1 MEGSCVRYDTELGN
15 AYILHRIVAGQVD
28 LVFPGTAS
36 SEEALER
43 PWEWL
48 RELEFTEISVCREG
62 GLSVFRI
69 EVPKQDTSH
78 LFQKSWDVDSGYDAV
93 AALMDI
99 AVFAADLAA
108 LASKK

>member
-1 MEGSCVRYDTELGN
+1 MN
-15 AYILHRIVAGQVD
+15 

-36 SEEALER
+36 SEDALER

-48 RELEFTEISVCREG
+48 RELEFTEISVRREG

-69 EVPKQDTSH
+69 EVPKQDISH
-78 LFQKSWDVDSGYDAV
+78 PFQKSWDVDSGYDAV
-93 AALMDI
+93 AVLMDI